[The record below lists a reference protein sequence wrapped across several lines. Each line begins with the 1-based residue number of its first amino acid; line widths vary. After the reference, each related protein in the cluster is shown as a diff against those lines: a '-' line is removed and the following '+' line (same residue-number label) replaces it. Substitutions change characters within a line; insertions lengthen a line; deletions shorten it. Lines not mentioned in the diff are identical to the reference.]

1 MPARDH
7 DDLSE
12 RLGYPSIA
20 DYAKNR
26 PDMDGETIGR
36 TLTRGATRAQLLAYA
51 IEEVCAI
58 VDSLRRVW
66 AREAEDRAAADRH
79 EAEARPQQP
88 GPSPE
93 QLARRE
99 KHNERERAWRRER
112 CEQMLA
118 DPAQRYAGKLRYGRS
133 FHDGERAEFR
143 QWAGERFAAWYDQA
157 RALAAEH
164 DGVDGR
170 DFDAMWHPGG
180 YYAYWAERTR
190 RRAEE
195 AIAEWAA
202 QIRLETTRELL
213 GTLFALGDGTSVTW
227 GHATVG
233 EHEQRIAMLTRNAT
247 GVIETAA
254 RHQAAIRMIKDAGAT
269 CLADLA
275 GPDDDGPAPVPA
287 VTA

>member
-1 MPARDH
+1 MPAPDH
-7 DDLSE
+7 RGLSE
-12 RLGYPSIA
+12 RLDYSSIA
-20 DYAKNR
+20 DYAKNH
-26 PDMDGETIGR
+26 PDMDGEAIGR
-36 TLTRGATRAQLLAYA
+36 ALTRGATRAQLLAYA
-51 IEEVCAI
+51 IEDVCAI
-58 VDSLRRVW
+58 VESVRRHW
-66 AREAEDRAAADRH
+66 AREAEDRAAQERTP
-79 EAEARPQQP
+79 EAEPEQP
-88 GPSPE
+88 RHLSPE
-93 QLARRE
+93 SLAWA
-99 KHNERERAWRRER
+99 KQHNERERASRRER

-118 DPAQRYAGKLRYGRS
+118 DPAQRHAGKLRYGRS

-180 YYAYWAERTR
+180 YYAYWSEHTW
-190 RRAEE
+190 RRAQE

-227 GHATVG
+227 GQATIG
-233 EHEQRIAMLTRNAT
+233 EHEQRIAMLAKNAT

-254 RHQAAIRMIKDAGAT
+254 RHQAAIRMIKDAGVD

-275 GPDDDGPAPVPA
+275 GPDDEAVPGE
-287 VTA
+287 